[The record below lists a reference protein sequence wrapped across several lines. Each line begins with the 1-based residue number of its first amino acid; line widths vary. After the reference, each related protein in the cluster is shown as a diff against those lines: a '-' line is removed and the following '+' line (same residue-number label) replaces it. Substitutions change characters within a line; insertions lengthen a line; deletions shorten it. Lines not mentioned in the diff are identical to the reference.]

1 MNKQLNKNLKNI
13 YNNTNKKIQTI
24 NNILEIDRCIDNT
37 LWFFSIRIVRLIRW
51 YRKNVTPKNIQKIK
65 NFNYT
70 KYVKILLTY
79 KLPSLLNHM
88 VSCLIY
94 LLDKYYYKKSYLEL
108 CIQLFQEDDHKNL
121 NLHLRGRLD
130 IYQKIKTTVT
140 DIYTFLKYLTIYLIQ
155 KYYYKTSEVEFIKT
169 MLYGKWEERRDMFEF
184 FSTLNRYIRPNNAPK
199 PSRWWVDIYIITLF
213 WILHIPVSA
222 FWWFMNYV
230 CYRPQSFIC
239 LCNCGLYLLQA
250 FSV

>member
-37 LWFFSIRIVRLIRW
+37 LWFFSI
-51 YRKNVTPKNIQKIK
+51 Q
-65 NFNYT
+65 
-70 KYVKILLTY
+70 
-79 KLPSLLNHM
+79 
-88 VSCLIY
+88 
-94 LLDKYYYKKSYLEL
+94 L

-199 PSRWWVDIYIITLF
+199 PSRWWIDIYIITLF
-213 WILHIPVSA
+213 WILHIPTA
-222 FWWFMNYV
+222 
-230 CYRPQSFIC
+230 I
-239 LCNCGLYLLQA
+239 LYMLM
-250 FSV
+250 